1 MTPRAPVVRVGVAAV
16 VQDAQGRM
24 VMGIR
29 KGSHGEGGLAD
40 DVFQMAIA

>member
-1 MTPRAPVVRVGVAAV
+1 MTPQVPVVRVGVAAV

-29 KGSHGEGGLAD
+29 KGSHGEGGFAD
-40 DVFQMAIA
+40 ALFQMAIA

>member
-1 MTPRAPVVRVGVAAV
+1 MTPQVPVVRVGVAAV

-29 KGSHGEGGLAD
+29 KGSHGEGGLAG
-40 DVFQMAIA
+40 VLFQTAIA